1 MTTKSMID
9 KKLNIRFENGT
20 NASGKT
26 LVKTTNLSN
35 VKLNATDE
43 DMLEAG
49 NAYASLTSLT
59 LDGVR
64 MTDVYDL
71 VADGE

>member
-49 NAYASLTSLT
+49 NAYASLTSLP

-71 VADGE
+71 AADGE

>member
-9 KKLNIRFENGT
+9 KKLNIRFENGVT
-20 NASGKT
+20 SSGKT
-26 LVKTTNLSN
+26 AIQTISFSN
-35 VKLNATDE
+35 VKLNASDE
-43 DMLEAG
+43 EMMDAG
-49 NAYASLTSLT
+49 SAYAALTSLT

-71 VADGE
+71 NQEE

>member
-20 NASGKT
+20 TVSGKT
-26 LVKTTNLSN
+26 SIKTTNLSN
-35 VKLNATDE
+35 VKLDATDE
-43 DMLEAG
+43 DMMEAG
-49 NAYASLTSLT
+49 TAYASLTSLT

-71 VADGE
+71 ASDE

>member
-20 NASGKT
+20 TASGKAS
-26 LVKTTNLSN
+26 VKTTNLSN
-35 VKLNATDE
+35 VKLDATDD
-43 DMLEAG
+43 DMMKAG
-49 NAYASLTSLT
+49 TAYASLTSLT

-64 MTDVYDL
+64 MTDVYEL
-71 VADGE
+71 TTEE

>member
-20 NASGKT
+20 TASGKT
-26 LVKTTNLSN
+26 AIKTTNLSN
-35 VKLNATDE
+35 VKLNATYE

-49 NAYASLTSLT
+49 TAYASLTSLT

-71 VADGE
+71 AADGE

>member
-20 NASGKT
+20 TASGKAAI
-26 LVKTTNLSN
+26 KTTNLSN
-35 VKLNATDE
+35 VKLDATDD
-43 DMLEAG
+43 DMMEAG
-49 NAYASLTSLT
+49 TAYASLTSLT

-71 VADGE
+71 ITDGE

>member
-49 NAYASLTSLT
+49 NAYASLTSFT

-71 VADGE
+71 AADGE

>member
-20 NASGKT
+20 TASGKT
-26 LVKTTNLSN
+26 AIKTINISN
-35 VKLNATDE
+35 VKLAAADE
-43 DMLEAG
+43 DMQEAG

-59 LDGVR
+59 LDCVR

-71 VADGE
+71 TSEE

>member
-20 NASGKT
+20 TASGKT
-26 LVKTTNLSN
+26 AIKTTNLSN
-35 VKLNATDE
+35 VKLDATDD
-43 DMLEAG
+43 DMMAAG
-49 NAYASLTSLT
+49 AAYASLTSLT

-71 VADGE
+71 ATDGE

>member
-1 MTTKSMID
+1 MTTKFMID

-20 NASGKT
+20 TASGKMAI
-26 LVKTTNLSN
+26 KTTNLSN
-35 VKLNATDE
+35 VKLNATDDE
-43 DMLEAG
+43 MMEAG
-49 NAYASLTSLT
+49 TAYASLTSLS

-71 VADGE
+71 TSDGE

>member
-20 NASGKT
+20 TASGKT
-26 LVKTTNLSN
+26 AIKTINISN
-35 VKLNATDE
+35 VKLAAADE

-71 VADGE
+71 TSEE

>member
-71 VADGE
+71 AADGE

>member
-20 NASGKT
+20 TASGKT
-26 LVKTTNLSN
+26 AIKTINISN
-35 VKLNATDE
+35 VKLAAADE
-43 DMLEAG
+43 DMQEAG

-71 VADGE
+71 TSEE

>member
-20 NASGKT
+20 SSTGKT
-26 LVKTTNLSN
+26 AVQTVNISN
-35 VKLNATDE
+35 VKLGAADD
-43 DMLEAG
+43 DMMAAG
-49 NAYASLTSLT
+49 TAYASLTSRT

-64 MTDVYDL
+64 MTDVYEL
-71 VADGE
+71 TAEE

>member
-20 NASGKT
+20 TASGKAS
-26 LVKTTNLSN
+26 VKTTNLSN
-35 VKLNATDE
+35 VKLDATDD
-43 DMLEAG
+43 DMMEAG
-49 NAYASLTSLT
+49 TAYASLTSLT

-64 MTDVYDL
+64 MTDVYEL
-71 VADGE
+71 TSEE

>member
-20 NASGKT
+20 TASGKT
-26 LVKTTNLSN
+26 SVKTTNLSN

-71 VADGE
+71 AADGE

>member
-20 NASGKT
+20 TASGKT
-26 LVKTTNLSN
+26 AIKTINISN
-35 VKLNATDE
+35 VKLAATDA

-71 VADGE
+71 TNEE

>member
-20 NASGKT
+20 TASGKT
-26 LVKTTNLSN
+26 AIKATNLSN
-35 VKLNATDE
+35 VKLDATDD
-43 DMLEAG
+43 DMVEAG
-49 NAYASLTSLT
+49 TAYASLTSLT

-71 VADGE
+71 TTDGE

>member
-20 NASGKT
+20 TASGKT
-26 LVKTTNLSN
+26 AIKTTNLSN

-49 NAYASLTSLT
+49 TAYASLTSLI

-71 VADGE
+71 TNEG

>member
-20 NASGKT
+20 TASGKT
-26 LVKTTNLSN
+26 AIKTINISN
-35 VKLNATDE
+35 VKFAAADE

-71 VADGE
+71 TNEE